1 MAIRVRALTD
11 KEKETLETR
20 SRSRTEEARV
30 VERAKIV
37 LLASGGL
44 FVPAIAKELGLD
56 EIWVRVWIKRFN
68 VGGLDGLKDKSRSG
82 RPPTYT
88 PERVGE
94 VVATSLTNPK
104 SLPGFIGN
112 PGGLPFASW
121 TLDRLVAYL
130 SEEKSN
136 EMKRS
141 RISEILIGEGLRWR
155 QQETWF
161 GERVDPEFAQK
172 RGSSPSCIPLL
183 PRRA

>member
-37 LLASGGL
+37 LLGSRGL

-56 EIWVRVWIKRFN
+56 EIWVRVWIKRFDA
-68 VGGLDGLKDKSRSG
+68 GGLDGLKDKPRSG

-104 SLPGFIGN
+104 SL
-112 PGGLPFASW
+112 GLPFASW

-130 SEEKSN
+130 SEEKGN

-141 RISEILIGEGLRWR
+141 RISEILIDEGLRWR

-161 GERVDPEFAQK
+161 GEREDGSALPSVDPEFAQK

-183 PRRA
+183 PRTA